1 MGKEKTNQNKRNIGK
16 LIQVEFKP
24 TQVYMDNLMK
34 NKVMCGR
41 LEQIDLKNK
50 LMHSR
55 CIM

>member
-24 TQVYMDNLMK
+24 TRVYMDNLMK
-34 NKVMCGR
+34 NKIMCGR

-50 LMHSR
+50 LTHSR